1 MEIKFKRFN
10 PLTDTIKPFDCGDA
24 DLNGFLL
31 ESNDDVPN
39 ATQHAKQL
47 LAVTYLLEDVDSGK
61 TIAYFSLLHDRIERD
76 LAEKSVWNRLSRRI
90 PNAKRR
96 RSYPA
101 IKIGRLAV
109 SEEYKSQGFGSK
121 ILGLVKQWYSTDNRA
136 GCRYITVDALR
147 SAVEFYQRN
156 HFEKL
161 LSGDDKEDTVLMY
174 YDLKRFAE

>member
-10 PLTDTIKPFDCGDA
+10 PQTDIIKPFDCGDS

-31 ESNDDVPN
+31 ESNEDVPN
-39 ATQHAKQL
+39 ATQHTKQL
-47 LAVTYLLEDVDSGK
+47 LAVTYIIEDIEAGK
-61 TIAYFSLLHDRIERD
+61 TVAYFSLLHDRIERN
-76 LAEKSVWNRLSRRI
+76 LADKTIWNRLSRQI

-109 SEEYKSQGFGSK
+109 SEEYKGHGFGSK
-121 ILGLVKQWYSTDNRA
+121 ILGLVKQWYSSDNRA

-147 SAVEFYQRN
+147 SAVDFYQQN
-156 HFEKL
+156 HFERL
-161 LSGDDKEDTVLMY
+161 ISSDDEEDTVLMY
-174 YDLKRFAE
+174 YDLKRFSE

>member
-10 PLTDTIKPFDCGDA
+10 PQTDIIKPFDCGDS

-31 ESNDDVPN
+31 ESNEDVPN

-47 LAVTYLLEDVDSGK
+47 LAVTYIIEDIEAGK
-61 TIAYFSLLHDRIERD
+61 TVAYFSLLHDRIERD
-76 LAEKSVWNRLSRRI
+76 LADKMIWNRLSRKI

-101 IKIGRLAV
+101 VKIGRLAV
-109 SEEYKSQGFGSK
+109 SEEYKGLGFGSK
-121 ILGLVKQWYSTDNRA
+121 ILGLVKQWYSSDNRA

-147 SAVEFYQRN
+147 SAVDFYQQN
-156 HFEKL
+156 HFERL
-161 LSGDDKEDTVLMY
+161 ISRDDEGDTVLMY
-174 YDLKRFAE
+174 YDLKRFSE

>member
-10 PLTDTIKPFDCGDA
+10 PQTDIIKPFDCGDS

-31 ESNDDVPN
+31 ESNEDVSN

-47 LAVTYLLEDVDSGK
+47 LAVTYIIEDIEVGK
-61 TIAYFSLLHDRIERD
+61 TVAYFSLLHDRIERD
-76 LAEKSVWNRLSRRI
+76 LADKTIWNRLSRQI

-109 SEEYKSQGFGSK
+109 SEEYKGLGFGSK
-121 ILGLVKQWYSTDNRA
+121 ILGLVKQWYSSDNRA

-147 SAVEFYQRN
+147 SGVYFYQQN
-156 HFEKL
+156 HFERL
-161 LSGDDKEDTVLMY
+161 ISNDDEEDTVLMY
-174 YDLKRFAE
+174 YDLKRFSE